1 MSEEMKYTTIGFV
14 EFIGDLAFEYL
25 GSESG
30 VGYWKS
36 EDEVVST
43 TSKLYEDYID
53 MQIAVREQN
62 EEQIKR
68 SKLDGLLRDY
78 VRLPKN

>member
-30 VGYWKS
+30 EGYWKS

-43 TSKLYEDYID
+43 TSKLFEDYID
-53 MQIAVREQN
+53 MQTATREQN

-68 SKLDGLLRDY
+68 YKLDQLLRDQ
-78 VRLPKN
+78 VRPL